1 MKIKPKIIIS
11 IIALSAL
18 ICGLGY
24 YELMRGFIT
33 HPNYMKWALFGGE
46 YKPEFLRC
54 FIDDEFSQGIIRGK
68 TVDELKKWFPEMRSQ
83 YWVNDQ
89 IEKKFNQL
97 EKEID
102 QSIPDYKP
110 PQRETDVYITG
121 VDEFA
126 GLFIDFENGKATKA
140 SLLKDIPNQILDPTW
155 ITPVLKA
162 TSDSQAGQD

>member
-68 TVDELKKWFPEMRSQ
+68 TVEELRQWFPEMRSTR
-83 YWVNDQ
+83 WLDDKM
-89 IEKKFNQL
+89 EKMLNPDYQP
-97 EKEID
+97 EREID
-102 QSIPDYKP
+102 LYM
-110 PQRETDVYITG
+110 TG

-126 GLFIDFENGKATKA
+126 GLFIEIEKGKASRAK
-140 SLLKDIPNQILDPTW
+140 LLKDIPNQILDPTW
-155 ITPVLKA
+155 TTPV
-162 TSDSQAGQD
+162 D